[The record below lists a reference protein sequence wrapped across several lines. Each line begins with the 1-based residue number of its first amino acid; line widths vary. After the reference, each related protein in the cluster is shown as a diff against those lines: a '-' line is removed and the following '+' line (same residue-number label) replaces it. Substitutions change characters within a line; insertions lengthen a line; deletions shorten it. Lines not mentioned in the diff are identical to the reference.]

1 MIHGL
6 NSTFSH
12 NPSARL
18 YSERYG
24 ALTPAITL
32 ATVKSFIR
40 QDESVDAEED
50 LLLDI
55 IIKAACDWAEN
66 YCGIPV
72 ISSGTKS
79 FLDLPRRKGTSNL
92 ANYFYEPGTDTERGQ
107 KVFDLVSALEINSVK
122 LRYEDGTFLVI
133 PAEEYSLTPEGQ
145 IEFVSAPLSYKEK
158 PLAAV
163 QSLIVDFNAGLAADL
178 ATVPPLMQMGLLQL
192 CEYWYEHRDQVGVIP
207 AGTGD
212 NFVHFKHYEL

>member
-1 MIHGL
+1 MINGL
-6 NSTFSH
+6 NSISSN
-12 NPSARL
+12 NPTARL

-24 ALTPAITL
+24 SLTPALEL

-40 QDESVDAEED
+40 HDESIEDEED
-50 LLLDI
+50 TLLGI
-55 IIKAACDWAEN
+55 IINAACDWAEN
-66 YCGIPV
+66 YCGIP
-72 ISSGTKS
+72 IIKSGTKS

-107 KVFDLVSALEINSVK
+107 KVFDLVGAKEINSVN
-122 LRYEDGTFLVI
+122 LRLEDGTLFEI
-133 PAEEYSLTPEGQ
+133 PGEEYTLSPEGQ
-145 IEFVSAPLSYKEK
+145 IEFKSAPLGYQES

-163 QSLIVDFNAGLAADL
+163 QSLVIDFDSGLADDL
-178 ATVPPLMQMGLLQL
+178 GSVPPLMQMALLQL
-192 CEYWYEHRDQVGVIP
+192 CEYWYENRDQVGVIP